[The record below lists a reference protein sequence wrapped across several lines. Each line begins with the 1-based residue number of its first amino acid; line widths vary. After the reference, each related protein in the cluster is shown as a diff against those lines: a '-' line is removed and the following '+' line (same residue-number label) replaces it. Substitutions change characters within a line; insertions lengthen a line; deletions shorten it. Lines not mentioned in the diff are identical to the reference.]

1 MTDKEKAEKTLE
13 KFKKDFDKLMAKY
26 PMVIVSSDIR
36 GDLMAYLDGAKKCV
50 G

>member
-26 PMVIVSSDIR
+26 PKVLLSSDID
-36 GDLMAYLDGAKKCV
+36 GDLVAYLDGAKKRV
-50 G
+50 E